1 MPSLEVLLPA
11 FSFDRVQ
18 AQPLSATSYW
28 LSQAEPEL
36 DALASHAFAIVRR
49 FRYELRLPQPFQP
62 TLTLFLAR

>member
-1 MPSLEVLLPA
+1 MPSLEVLHPD

-18 AQPLSATSYW
+18 ALPLSATSYW

-49 FRYELRLPQPFQP
+49 FRYELRLP
-62 TLTLFLAR
+62 